1 MKKWTKVLSAFVVA
15 TVMSTGIAAI
25 TGCDSC
31 GDDDKHEHNYATTWS
46 SGADGHWHECLNDG
60 CDEKQKDFA
69 AHVDNKINGTETDG
83 EDGLCDVCNYKIKD
97 VTPEGKVTVT
107 FNSNGGSAVPA
118 STIDKGAKVTKPAD
132 PTKAN
137 NTFGGWYTD
146 DGTFLNAFDFDE
158 AVNASITVYAKWTSN
173 SSVEQVTVTFNS
185 NGGSTVPASTI
196 DKGAKV
202 TKPADPTK
210 TNNTF
215 GGWYTDDGT
224 FLNAFDFDESVNES
238 ITVYA
243 KWTENPPE
251 QVTVTFVTG
260 DGAST
265 VDAQTIDKGGKAT
278 RPETNPTKPDVIFDN
293 WYADEQYTTLFD
305 FDAVI
310 NESTNVYAKWREV
323 TLFDTLSARDDN
335 LVSKDFAVY
344 GTVDVHNGYGVAG
357 VYESVK
363 DATAI
368 SGGALSHVSG
378 KGANTSIIV
387 DFGTLA
393 ADSTVDGYME
403 VKVSAT
409 GSKWNLIRFIDGSGN
424 AVLTIG
430 VGTDKAKL
438 AYVVGS
444 SLTENNADVAN
455 IQKTAIDFK
464 ENTVYKI
471 SYQFNMQTG
480 AVSLNINGTDITL
493 ADAGITDVV
502 GVTLISG
509 GSGARLVTLDNV
521 AVCGTEMSVATLKE
535 QKVADLNTEFAKYI
549 LEDSQDGTV
558 KATHSINK
566 ADVIA
571 AHDNGLAAI
580 GSAETIEG
588 VLKAYNGA
596 VAAMKAVPSDVQ
608 QAAIN
613 FLEEQFP
620 KADYTQNAE
629 AYEAAI
635 ADILKET
642 DPVKLAL
649 PTANEYDG
657 FDFAA
662 GSDTISKVYYAIR
675 DISSDEECYQQHIG
689 EKVCEELG
697 IDMEDEESFMAFVN
711 QYRINIMALAELMD
725 EDGLTSREYY
735 KACNEFDS
743 YELAI
748 AYADET
754 FVPSFVAEANNIKKD
769 ETLIAEY
776 AASKTEDINSYK
788 TAEIAA
794 LTDEGTKTAIA
805 EEKASALETLANGIK
820 DADGA
825 YAQVVDSSDPE
836 NLVYRYQQL
845 IDEKVAAVKASI
857 DLKIASD
864 GKSVDEV
871 KEIAAQSFADYKAE
885 KLETVQDEAFK
896 TELTSAANAP
906 ALDFTECGTIAAV
919 YAELDGKKAEY
930 DTWFA
935 EQLANKEYTV
945 TITGNG
951 ITDGVELKVKYGGK
965 LDEREVFATDPTEGL
980 ANVMLD
986 QSQGWILFIDE
997 ECTQVYDFNTAV
1009 YGATTLYVKTVPA
1022 ITVES
1027 VTNTFSYA
1035 AIDTT
1040 EISKRPATGK
1050 DKNAPDTSPIYNSDF
1065 GGTVNSFLN
1074 IVNEEANLVTYRT
1087 SNSCIENRD
1096 AGLSVYFPQN
1106 GGTITIKFASTGS
1119 SNKSRLGLCYTEW
1132 EYDEKTG
1139 ESHEVT
1145 KWIKA
1150 NDGTTATLVTGDAD
1164 EGAYEVSG
1172 TSVVEITFTVAQGG
1186 TYYISCPSGITTR
1199 GARIMAVKQVSNAYK
1214 EQAILVESVDIL
1226 GNNSE
1231 TGEEEIVTDKTVELI
1246 AGSDLW
1252 LNLSINNRQYS
1263 NYIEKIEWKS
1273 GDENK
1278 FTVTPENDGM
1288 YASLSGLAAGDAT
1301 LTVTVTDKA
1310 GKTFTASVTI
1320 TVKSQG
1326 VESIIIADTL
1336 IATVGNSE
1344 SVEVS
1349 IYPENASN
1357 QEVIWEVTEGA
1368 DVVSVENGLV
1378 TGLKEGTA
1386 TIKVTSSDN
1395 SEVSA
1400 TCTVTVINQAVES
1413 VSLNVSETTVS
1424 VGKTETLV
1432 ATINPEN
1439 ASNKNVSWSSNN
1451 KSVATVE
1458 NGVVTGV
1465 AEGTA
1470 TITVTT
1476 EDGEHTATCTVTV
1489 SVLQKQ
1495 KYEISAGTFATGTQI
1510 VNDGSLFD
1518 MSAATGLTAATLTD
1532 TNNFTFPD
1540 STTQKGT
1547 SINALYMD
1555 SVIDKSGTSNPLSTD
1570 LITISAK
1577 SKIKVT
1583 IYVICNSGGSFGT
1596 ARSCEFK
1603 VTDSVDGSSAVS
1615 IGSSNASAKRTV
1627 TELSF
1632 TVEAGHTVT
1641 LSASGANNN
1650 GAKVYI
1656 FGLSAENI

>member
-1 MKKWTKVLSAFVVA
+1 MKKWTKVLSAFIVA

-97 VTPEGKVTVT
+97 VTPPADKVTVT
-107 FNSNGGSAVPA
+107 FNSNGGSTVPA

-146 DGTFLNAFDFDE
+146 DGTFLNAFNFDE
-158 AVNASITVYAKWTSN
+158 AVNA
-173 SSVEQVTVTFNS
+173 
-185 NGGSTVPASTI
+185 
-196 DKGAKV
+196 
-202 TKPADPTK
+202 
-210 TNNTF
+210 
-215 GGWYTDDGT
+215 
-224 FLNAFDFDESVNES
+224 S

-335 LVSKDFAVY
+335 LVSKDFAVD

-444 SLTENNADVAN
+444 SLTDNNVDVTN
-455 IQKTAIDFK
+455 IQKTAIEFK

-521 AVCGTEMSVATLKE
+521 AVCGTEMSVAAFKE
-535 QKVADLNTEFAKYI
+535 QKVADLNSEFAKYI

-580 GSAETIEG
+580 DKAETIEG

-864 GKSVDEV
+864 GKSVDEI

-1009 YGATTLYVKTVPA
+1009 YGATTLYLKTKLAVT
-1022 ITVES
+1022 ITDNYS
-1027 VTNTFSYA
+1027 F
-1035 AIDTT
+1035 DW
-1040 EISKRPATGK
+1040 SKIVDYNNPDPETGK
-1050 DKNAPDTSPIYNSDF
+1050 PGKFADN
-1065 GGTVNSFLN
+1065 TVLTQDN
-1074 IVNEEANLVTYRT
+1074 IG
-1087 SNSCIENRD
+1087 ENRFIRP
-1096 AGLSVYFPQN
+1096 VE
-1106 GGTITIKFASTGS
+1106 
-1119 SNKSRLGLCYTEW
+1119 YTEK
-1132 EYDEKTG
+1132 DEETG
-1139 ESHEVT
+1139 KEVT
-1145 KWIKA
+1145 KSYLVYRTTTDASLAATGGVIQALA
-1150 NDGTTATLVTGDAD
+1150 NSQSFKLYFRGAGTVAIGVRGGGNTTDTTFWLEQDNHDEEKPNDKIAASYDASAKDTKISADGNVYTMQSKTYQVF
-1164 EGAYEVSG
+1164 
-1172 TSVVEITFTVAQGG
+1172 TFTVSEPGD
-1186 TYYISCPSGITTR
+1186 YIFCV
-1199 GARIMAVKQVSNAYK
+1199 GAGACRIGSLVMSDTYK
-1214 EQAILVESVDIL
+1214 EEAVPVESVDIL

-1252 LNLSINNRQYS
+1252 LNLSINNQQSS
-1263 NYIEKIEWKS
+1263 NYIKNIEWKS
-1273 GDENK
+1273 SDENK
-1278 FTVTPENDGM
+1278 FTVTPENENKSVRILGK
-1288 YASLSGLAAGDAT
+1288 AAGDAT

-1310 GKTFTASVTI
+1310 DKVFTATVTI

-1336 IATVGNSE
+1336 IVTVGNSE

-1439 ASNKNVSWSSNN
+1439 ASNKNVSWSSDNT
-1451 KSVATVE
+1451 SVATVE

-1476 EDGEHTATCTVTV
+1476 EDGGYTATCTVTITPFTKNSKLTCGSSELTSSNATFKIEDDELV
-1489 SVLQKQ
+1489 TVDSGDIKYRNRGTAQKIDEVDYYAWQ
-1495 KYEISAGTFATGTQI
+1495 SQTK
-1510 VNDGSLFD
+1510 GSD
-1518 MSAATGLTAATLTD
+1518 ILT
-1532 TNNFTFPD
+1532 
-1540 STTQKGT
+1540 
-1547 SINALYMD
+1547 
-1555 SVIDKSGTSNPLSTD
+1555 
-1570 LITISAK
+1570 ITAK
-1577 SKIKVT
+1577 SKVSLTVYFVGYSDKCELKSATVSYRIGASGAETSCVSTGT
-1583 IYVICNSGGSFGT
+1583 IT
-1596 ARSCEFK
+1596 
-1603 VTDSVDGSSAVS
+1603 
-1615 IGSSNASAKRTV
+1615 
-1627 TELSF
+1627 SF
-1632 TVEAGHTVT
+1632 TVTLNEGESLIIKDTSNSNKVGIFLIDVT
-1641 LSASGANNN
+1641 EVL
-1650 GAKVYI
+1650 
-1656 FGLSAENI
+1656 